1 MSTNIRVTRSSNKDT
16 HPGMPDFDDEI
27 LSRPIPKPRRTK
39 AQIAADNAA
48 VAAKKSMKAEEAK
61 LNKEKK
67 TRLIKGIATLE
78 NEMHNNEQQAER
90 EAARPPAVMV
100 PQRLI
105 KGMKTCLLLIQ
116 TCTILMHSRK

>member
-1 MSTNIRVTRSSNKDT
+1 MSTDIHVTHSSNKDT

-27 LSRPIPKPRRTK
+27 LSRLIPKPRRTK

-48 VAAKKSMKAEEAK
+48 VAAKKSMKAEEAR

-90 EAARPPAVMV
+90 EAACPPAKKWSWS
-100 PQRLI
+100 RSI
-105 KGMKTCLLLIQ
+105 LLEV
-116 TCTILMHSRK
+116 